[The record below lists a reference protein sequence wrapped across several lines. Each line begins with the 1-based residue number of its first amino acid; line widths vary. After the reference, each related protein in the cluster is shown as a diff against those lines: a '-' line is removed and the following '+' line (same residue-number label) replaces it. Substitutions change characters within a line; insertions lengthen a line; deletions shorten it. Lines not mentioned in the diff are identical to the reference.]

1 MTTYTIF
8 SIALLIAAAILYF
21 LRCAECAR
29 LKEQHERDLA
39 DIKAYRNLYG
49 PGVNRFFITSS
60 RFCHPGRAVYLASP
74 EGGKALMLLNV
85 NSGDTELDRT
95 LAEELIDKI
104 DEIESYND
112 DQRQAAQLG

>member
-1 MTTYTIF
+1 MTTSAIF
-8 SIALLIAAAILYF
+8 TALLVIAAFILYF

-29 LKEQHERDLA
+29 LKEQHERAVA
-39 DIKAYRNLYG
+39 DIEAYRNLYG
-49 PGVNRFFITSS
+49 PGVNRFFVTSS

-74 EGGKALMLLNV
+74 EGGKSLMLIEA
-85 NSGDTELDRT
+85 NSGDTELDRV

-112 DQRQAAQLG
+112 DRRAAVQIG

>member
-1 MTTYTIF
+1 MET
-8 SIALLIAAAILYF
+8 SIIILIIMAVAGGALYF

-39 DIKAYRNLYG
+39 DIEAYRNLYG
-49 PGVNRFFITSS
+49 PGVNRFFVTSS

-74 EGGKALMLLNV
+74 EGGKSLMLLNV

-112 DQRQAAQLG
+112 DNREAAQLG